1 MAIFI
6 IGVILATAVA
16 ISYLTLAARDFKRI
30 RQEVNVDAP
39 LTEPA
44 AEAPLHAGRET
55 VGFAWRALGGVI
67 ASSALL
73 YAVSHL
79 WWAWYAFPAL
89 ALGTGVAVSVAFV
102 IDPTRGSS

>member
-6 IGVILATAVA
+6 IGVILAAAVA
-16 ISYLTLAARDFKRI
+16 TTYLILGARDFTRI
-30 RQEVNVDAP
+30 RHEVNRDTQPA
-39 LTEPA
+39 EAA
-44 AEAPLHAGRET
+44 AESRLDPGRET

-67 ASSALL
+67 TSVALL
-73 YAVSHL
+73 YAISHV

-102 IDPTRGSS
+102 IDPTRTSS